1 MELDVSG
8 HVQATRLHCLGA
20 SLFAYSQCSLCR
32 LSFVELIEFAA
43 GSFRCRLVPAG
54 PTCST
59 SCPLQPQGPC
69 STFRCTSRSGEETF
83 FFFSNTYCSSL
94 ENREALS
101 GMFLLG
107 IVFVLCLPKGVNSIR
122 SECSHRFR
130 ADADDL
136 ESTFAV

>member
-1 MELDVSG
+1 MFHL
-8 HVQATRLHCLGA
+8 L
-20 SLFAYSQCSLCR
+20 
-32 LSFVELIEFAA
+32 
-43 GSFRCRLVPAG
+43 
-54 PTCST
+54 ST
-59 SCPLQPQGPC
+59 STAGAMFDFPLYK
-69 STFRCTSRSGEETF
+69 SKWRRDVF